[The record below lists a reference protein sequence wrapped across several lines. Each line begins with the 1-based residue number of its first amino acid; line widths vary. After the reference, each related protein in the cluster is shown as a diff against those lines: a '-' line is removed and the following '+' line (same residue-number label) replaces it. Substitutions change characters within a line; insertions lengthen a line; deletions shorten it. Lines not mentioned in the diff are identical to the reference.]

1 MDVGSEPLAILAKYY
16 IHSVHTTVESERV
29 YPPGGIVFLASL
41 LSGGVLSKNGG
52 NPLVEMTGTAL
63 KKSGKCQLMIDD
75 ASFMRLAAGG
85 VISVPI
91 LVLSS

>member
-1 MDVGSEPLAILAKYY
+1 M
-16 IHSVHTTVESERV
+16 

-41 LSGGVLSKNGG
+41 LSGGVLEKNGG

-75 ASFMRLAAGG
+75 ASFMRLAAD
-85 VISVPI
+85 SLFLPLFLPPI
-91 LVLSS
+91 ESCGTSLHTQNYMRYT